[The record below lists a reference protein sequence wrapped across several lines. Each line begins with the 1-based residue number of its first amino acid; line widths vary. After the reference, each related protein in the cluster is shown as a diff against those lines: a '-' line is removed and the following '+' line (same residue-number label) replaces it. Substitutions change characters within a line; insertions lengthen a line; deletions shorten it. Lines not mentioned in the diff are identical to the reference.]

1 MSLILSAAVLD
12 EIRFEANYDS
22 YDSMLM
28 RLDPI
33 RFRGLGQAH
42 REVFIRHAVTVCDE
56 WQLHFVEDVAYVMF
70 VMSFLGS
77 HFHQDMRY
85 QFLRAELERT
95 PEGADDRIER
105 LRERFITIGARF
117 IGPRMVLYRRDLSY
131 FRDHILPGSR
141 GFSSEKMLAELT
153 ASHAERSYDL
163 HPDQRALYLR
173 QAQMAAAGLG
183 FGDAEGL
190 TLSVALAYWLGTGF
204 WKDPLYPWVAEK
216 ARQGGAGAV
225 IDYAMHRLDRQLKT
239 NGDLNG

>member
-85 QFLRAELERT
+85 QFCV
-95 PEGADDRIER
+95 PNWN
-105 LRERFITIGARF
+105 ARPK
-117 IGPRMVLYRRDLSY
+117 GR
-131 FRDHILPGSR
+131 
-141 GFSSEKMLAELT
+141 
-153 ASHAERSYDL
+153 
-163 HPDQRALYLR
+163 
-173 QAQMAAAGLG
+173 
-183 FGDAEGL
+183 
-190 TLSVALAYWLGTGF
+190 
-204 WKDPLYPWVAEK
+204 
-216 ARQGGAGAV
+216 
-225 IDYAMHRLDRQLKT
+225 
-239 NGDLNG
+239 